1 MIASLDPFRQ
11 EQYCVGELPY
21 ERAMT
26 ISIDPK
32 NGKAVRES
40 VSSFHCSAETRV
52 FRLLANAGLT
62 IHFMHRMHS
71 SLNRCLSNC
80 TTAT

>member
-11 EQYCVGELPY
+11 EQYYVGELAY
-21 ERAMT
+21 EIAMM

-52 FRLLANAGLT
+52 FGLLANAGVSF
-62 IHFMHRMHS
+62 HFMH
-71 SLNRCLSNC
+71 
-80 TTAT
+80 

>member
-1 MIASLDPFRQ
+1 M
-11 EQYCVGELPY
+11 
-21 ERAMT
+21 

-52 FRLLANAGLT
+52 FGLLANAGVSF
-62 IHFMHRMHS
+62 HFMH
-71 SLNRCLSNC
+71 
-80 TTAT
+80 

>member
-1 MIASLDPFRQ
+1 M
-11 EQYCVGELPY
+11 
-21 ERAMT
+21 

-52 FRLLANAGLT
+52 FGLLENAGVSF
-62 IHFMHRMHS
+62 HFMH
-71 SLNRCLSNC
+71 
-80 TTAT
+80 